1 MPNLDP
7 LLALKTL
14 VYFDDLLA
22 EPIMYKVAPVERATI
37 KAALVER
44 VKEVILA

>member
-1 MPNLDP
+1 MPNLDS

-14 VYFDDLLA
+14 VYFDGLLA

-37 KAALVER
+37 EAALVER
-44 VKEVILA
+44 VKRVL